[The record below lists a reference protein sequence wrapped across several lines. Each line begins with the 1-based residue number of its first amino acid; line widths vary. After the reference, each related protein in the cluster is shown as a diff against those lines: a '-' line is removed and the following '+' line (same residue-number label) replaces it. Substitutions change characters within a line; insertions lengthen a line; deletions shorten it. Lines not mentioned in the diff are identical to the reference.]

1 MHEASYASTTRLG
14 HTRMSCLRI
23 DMMREVG
30 LRAVG
35 CAVVARMLVRLRLQ
49 GPAIMHVT
57 IANMSAVSSRVKA
70 VHRNKGQ
77 VGVGLSIGGKQVQ
90 QKLEHIGL
98 VKGRLYLRS
107 IRPHAHTAP
116 RRLHTGPPGRGAHQL
131 PVAQH
136 TGTPWCRHSQCDA
149 GVLDSMCRA
158 LDLAGS
164 EVGDGW
170 QVERQ
175 VMQSRP
181 PC

>member
-1 MHEASYASTTRLG
+1 
-14 HTRMSCLRI
+14 
-23 DMMREVG
+23 MRQVG

-35 CAVVARMLVRLRLQ
+35 RAVVARMLVRLRLQ
-49 GPAIMHVT
+49 APAIVQVT
-57 IANMSAVSSRVKA
+57 IGNMSAVSSHVKA

-107 IRPHAHTAP
+107 IRPHARTDTAP
-116 RRLHTGPPGRGAHQL
+116 RRSHTGPPGRGAHQL